1 MTEQKTNW
9 GFSPVL
15 SILLP
20 LLASD
25 PRQTGYTQE
34 KFS

>member
-1 MTEQKTNW
+1 MAEQKTNW
-9 GFSPVL
+9 GFSPIL

-20 LLASD
+20 LSASD
-25 PRQTGYTQE
+25 PRQPGYTQE